1 MLATKHEPLAAVQQ
15 SVEMFEKPTELLTR
29 LFARFQ
35 ESSEKLEVRYT
46 ELTNEVE
53 DLKRQLLSKEEE
65 IKRSERLAML
75 GETAAAL
82 AHEVRNPLGAITL
95 FLSMLRN
102 DISDRAP
109 SLTLV
114 DEIERSVTSLNN
126 VVSNVLHF
134 AKNNKPTLA
143 PINLH
148 SILGE
153 LAQHF
158 ESLYAPNVQVKVS
171 KFNDPFIRGDD
182 QALRQCFYNL
192 IMNALQAMSFKG
204 LVSVSCHSSSDK
216 ALVLSVED
224 SGPGIPAEILP
235 RLFEPFVTGRQQGT
249 GLGLSI
255 VQRIIHAHGGEI
267 SVKNN
272 PGAVF
277 EIVLPRQAT
286 IAS

>member
-1 MLATKHEPLAAVQQ
+1 MLASKHESLVAPQQ
-15 SVEMFEKPTELLTR
+15 SIERFEKPTELLTR

-53 DLKRQLLSKEEE
+53 DLKRQLLNKEEE

-95 FLSMLRN
+95 FLSMLRI

-171 KFNDPFIRGDD
+171 EFTDPFICGDD

-204 LVSVSCHSSSDK
+204 LVSVSSRSSNDQV
-216 ALVLSVED
+216 LVLSVED
-224 SGPGIPAEILP
+224 SGPGIPTEILP

-255 VQRIIHAHGGEI
+255 VQRIIQAHGGEI

-272 PGAVF
+272 PGALF
-277 EIVLPRQAT
+277 EIILPRQASF
-286 IAS
+286 AS